1 MKIIVL
7 RHADKLSPPDDGLK
21 PQGIERAKLL
31 ARMLVDSGLTVAF
44 CSEFKRTAQTLQP
57 LQERLG
63 STLSVK
69 SIAIDGPGGAD
80 AHVHDVVAAV
90 KSLPAG
96 TGVIIVTHSNTV
108 DRIIK
113 NLGGG
118 TVEPLKETQFDKL
131 FILFANPPGTAGL
144 VKLNYG
150 PQT

>member
-7 RHADKLSPPDDGLK
+7 RHADKLSPPNDGLK
-21 PQGIERAKLL
+21 PQGIERAELL
-31 ARMLVDSGLTVAF
+31 ARMLADSGLTVAF

-57 LQERLG
+57 LKERLG
-63 STLSVK
+63 SALSVK
-69 SIAIDGPGGAD
+69 SIAIDGPGGED
-80 AHVHDVVAAV
+80 AHVQDIVAVV
-90 KSLPAG
+90 KSLPAD

-118 TVEPLKETQFDKL
+118 TVKPLEETEFDKL
-131 FILFANPPGTAGL
+131 FILFANPPGAAGL

-150 PQT
+150 PET

>member
-1 MKIIVL
+1 MNIIVL
-7 RHADKLSPPDDGLK
+7 RHADKLSPPDDGLE

-31 ARMLVDSGLTVAF
+31 ARMLADSGLTVAF
-44 CSEFKRTAQTLQP
+44 CSEFKRTAQTLEP

-69 SIAIDGPGGAD
+69 SITINGPGGAD
-80 AHVHDVVAAV
+80 AHVHDIVAAV
-90 KSLPAG
+90 KSLPAD
-96 TGVIIVTHSNTV
+96 TGIIIVTHSNTV
-108 DRIIK
+108 DRIVK

-118 TVEPLKETQFDKL
+118 TVKPLEETEFDKL
-131 FILFANPPGTAGL
+131 FILVANPPGATGL